1 MNVLLLISGALAAF
15 MVLGHSTI
23 GRRQFFLPMLEV
35 SFDSTAKRI
44 MTFVWH
50 MSTVTLVVA
59 AAALFYAGLAREDG
73 AAGGP
78 LALYVALQ
86 FLTYGAVHLFL
97 VSTSKLPG
105 AVYKQFQWSLF
116 FAVGVTAWAGA

>member
-23 GRRQFFLPMLEV
+23 GRRQFFLPMLDAT
-35 SFDSTAKRI
+35 FDPTAKRI
-44 MTFVWH
+44 MGFVWH
-50 MSTVTLVVA
+50 MSTVTLVAA
-59 AAALFYAGLAREDG
+59 AAALIYAGLAPGDG
-73 AAGGP
+73 ATRGP
-78 LALYVALQ
+78 LAFYVAAQ
-86 FLTYGAVHLFL
+86 FLAYGAVHLIV

-116 FAVGVTAWAGA
+116 FAVGATAWVGA

>member
-15 MVLGHSTI
+15 MVVGHSTI
-23 GRRQFFLPMLEV
+23 GRRHFFLPMQATT
-35 SFDSTAKRI
+35 FDPTAKRI
-44 MTFVWH
+44 MGFVWH
-50 MSTVTLVVA
+50 MSTVTLIA
-59 AAALFYAGLAREDG
+59 AAVALIYIGLTPAGT
-73 AAGGP
+73 AGNGL
-78 LALYVALQ
+78 LALYVAVQ
-86 FLTYGAVHLFL
+86 FLAYGAVHLLL

>member
-35 SFDSTAKRI
+35 SFDSTAKWI

-50 MSTVTLVVA
+50 MSTVTLVAA
-59 AAALFYAGLAREDG
+59 AAALFYAGLGLGEG
-73 AAGGP
+73 AALGP
-78 LALYVALQ
+78 LALYVAAQ
-86 FLTYGAVHLFL
+86 FLLYGAVHLYL

-116 FAVGVTAWAGA
+116 FAVGLTAWAGA